1 MGGRSIAPLWLHKYL
16 SNRQRVAYELS
27 HLPGYTA
34 RSSSSAPLVDAAR
47 RRLVLLHNALNKGE
61 SATLL
66 DFDVPAAD
74 RLASAGLV
82 TMVEVERMVLQNT
95 LNSFLLSIGASAMDK
110 KGVMDALSIFVDMRA
125 NR

>member
-1 MGGRSIAPLWLHKYL
+1 MGGRPIAPLWLHKYL

-27 HLPGYTA
+27 RLPGYAA
-34 RSSSSAPLVDAAR
+34 RSSSSAPLVAAAR

-95 LNSFLLSIGASAMDK
+95 LKSFLLSIGASAMDK